1 MTPARLAP
9 RDWVWSLLLHG
20 GVVLVAVSWADST
33 LRAPDFRPLPV
44 TLARQASV
52 VPPPS
57 PPPAMVNV
65 PAPTPTPRP
74 VVRPT
79 SATVKAQPTRAPS
92 PTPPAPVVTSPVL
105 QSAPAVVVPV
115 AAVESAA
122 QASTAPAQPAAPMVA
137 TPAVA
142 TSALASVSP
151 AVRPPVVATPAAVH
165 REEEVYRRWRDHL
178 MHALHQH
185 KRYPPSARRMGQTGT
200 VHMRVRVSAAGELLS
215 AELVESSGFKALDGA
230 AELLVRTVLVSLAS
244 QLQPGRATE
253 LRIPVVYELKES

>member
-1 MTPARLAP
+1 MSAARLTP
-9 RDWVWSLLLHG
+9 TDWARSLALHG
-20 GVVLVAVSWADST
+20 GLVLVAAVWVANTSP
-33 LRAPDFRPLPV
+33 APAFRPLQV
-44 TLARQASV
+44 TLAWQASV
-52 VPPPS
+52 APLPS
-57 PPPAMVNV
+57 PPPAVVNV

-79 SATVKAQPTRAPS
+79 AAPVKAQPTRAPS
-92 PTPPAPVVTSPVL
+92 PTPPAPVVTAPVL

-122 QASTAPAQPAAPMVA
+122 QARTALATPAAPMVA

-142 TSALASVSP
+142 TSAPASVSP
-151 AVRPPVVATPAAVH
+151 AVRPPVVATPAAGH
-165 REEEVYRRWRDHL
+165 REEEVYQRWRDHL

-215 AELVESSGFKALDGA
+215 ADLVESSGFKALDGA
-230 AELLVRTVLVSLAS
+230 AELLVRTVLASLAS